1 MDWDYT
7 ALTNAIIE
15 RAAIDYFELLA
26 SFVPPPRSN
35 CNINEI
41 EKFFRSSY
49 YESMTTLD
57 ADYLMQRIKEEAAKM
72 VLEYTVSKE
81 KGSSQY
87 YVCRV
92 GEEKTPLTR
101 RYTTKKK
108 ALHKA
113 AEMQGIEYKNY
124 MRIRRRDG
132 VTCD

>member
-1 MDWDYT
+1 MYPD
-7 ALTNAIIE
+7 ALCKAVIVK
-15 RAAIDYFELLA
+15 AAEDYFNLLA
-26 SFVPPPRSN
+26 GFIPLRN
-35 CNINEI
+35 DCNINEI
-41 EKFFRSSY
+41 EAFFHSDLY
-49 YESMTTLD
+49 GLMTGVSG
-57 ADYLMQRIKEEAAKM
+57 DYLMRKIKEEAAKM

-113 AEMQGIEYKNY
+113 AEMQGIEYKLY
-124 MRIRRRDG
+124 MSIRRRDG
-132 VTCD
+132 VKCD

>member
-1 MDWDYT
+1 MCPD
-7 ALTNAIIE
+7 ALCKAVIVK
-15 RAAIDYFELLA
+15 AAEDYFNLLA
-26 SFVPPPRSN
+26 GFIPPRN
-35 CNINEI
+35 DCNINEI
-41 EKFFRSSY
+41 EAFFHSDLY
-49 YESMTTLD
+49 GLMTGVSG
-57 ADYLMQRIKEEAAKM
+57 DYLMRKIKEEAAKM

-113 AEMQGIEYKNY
+113 AEMQGIEYKLY
-124 MRIRRRDG
+124 MSIRRRDG
-132 VTCD
+132 VKCD

>member
-1 MDWDYT
+1 MDWDYS

-15 RAAIDYFELLA
+15 RAATDYFELLA
-26 SFVPPPRSN
+26 GFVPTSSD

-41 EKFFRSSY
+41 EKFFRSPY
-49 YESMTTLD
+49 YESMTELD
-57 ADYLMQRIKEEAAKM
+57 AEYLMQRIKEEAGKM

-92 GEEKTPLTR
+92 GEEKIPLTR

-113 AEMQGIEYKNY
+113 AEMQGLEYKQY
-124 MRIRRRDG
+124 MCIRRRDG
-132 VTCD
+132 VECD

>member
-1 MDWDYT
+1 MYPD
-7 ALTNAIIE
+7 ALCRAVIIK
-15 RAAIDYFELLA
+15 AAEDYFNLLA
-26 SFVPPPRSN
+26 GFIPPRN
-35 CNINEI
+35 DCNTNEI
-41 EKFFRSSY
+41 EAFFHSDLY
-49 YESMTTLD
+49 GLMTGVSG
-57 ADYLMQRIKEEAAKM
+57 DYLIRKIKEEAAKM

-113 AEMQGIEYKNY
+113 AEMQGIAYKLY
-124 MRIRRRDG
+124 MSIRRRDG
-132 VTCD
+132 VKCD

>member
-1 MDWDYT
+1 MDWDYS
-7 ALTNAIIE
+7 ALTNAIIK
-15 RAAIDYFELLA
+15 RAAIDYFNLLA
-26 SFVPPPRSN
+26 GFMEPQSD
-35 CNINEI
+35 CNIPEI
-41 EKFFRSSY
+41 EAFFRSDY
-49 YESMTTLD
+49 YGTMTTLD
-57 ADYLMQRIKEEAAKM
+57 AEYLIRRLKEGAAKM

-113 AEMQGIEYKNY
+113 AEMQGIDYKDY